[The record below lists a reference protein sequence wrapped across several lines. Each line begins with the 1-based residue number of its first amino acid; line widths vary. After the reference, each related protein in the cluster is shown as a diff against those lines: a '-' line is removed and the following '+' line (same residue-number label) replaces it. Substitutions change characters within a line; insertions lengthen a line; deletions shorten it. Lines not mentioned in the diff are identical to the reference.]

1 MLLKNKLMVGLAA
14 LALAGGTT
22 MLAMPAANAA
32 TMKCGV
38 GCATLASEKYGASD
52 VVAVGSASAG
62 ELAAFWYNSGED
74 FLGQPEGS
82 VRAFSKAGVVS
93 GSLAKTYGSDQLY
106 QYVYAPDGHV
116 TDECLG
122 ASVGST
128 AVTLQSCGHSSNTL
142 WVVLS
147 GWAHGNFEPV
157 LSAVLSAQS
166 AMLLTASAANGALT
180 VTQMNLSSTTS
191 NGVTTSAVASNQ
203 MWETVCGVYGNST
216 VSNIFG

>member
-1 MLLKNKLMVGLAA
+1 MLLKNKMMVGLAA

-22 MLAMPAANAA
+22 VLAMPAANAA
-32 TMKCGV
+32 TMKCGARCV
-38 GCATLASEKYGASD
+38 TLASEKFGASD
-52 VVAVGSASAG
+52 VVAVGSSSAG

-74 FLGQPEGS
+74 FFGQPEGT
-82 VRAFSKAGVVS
+82 VRDFSKAGVIS
-93 GSLAKTYGSDQLY
+93 GSLAKTYGSDQIY

-122 ASVGST
+122 TSAGST
-128 AVTLQSCGHSSNTL
+128 AVTLQSCGASPNTL
-142 WVVLS
+142 WVVLN

-157 LSAVLSAQS
+157 LSAQLSAQS
-166 AMLLTASAANGALT
+166 AMLLTASAAKGALT
-180 VTQMNLSSTTS
+180 VTQMNLSTSTA
-191 NGVTTSAVASNQ
+191 NGVTTSTVSPNQ